1 MQTKPQVP
9 ILTAWIDYK
18 ITCDGT
24 MTYNQ
29 YETAVYRVF
38 DNDSITKMCGQ
49 F

>member
-1 MQTKPQVP
+1 MQKPQTP

-18 ITCDGT
+18 LTCDGT

-29 YETAVYRVF
+29 YERNVYRVF
-38 DNDSITKMCGQ
+38 DNDAIMKMQGQ